1 MSSAVFAIAVNAVV
15 ACLFAATYLA
25 IGLSNPSFRRVL
37 WFALAYAIGTGTPVS
52 ELLVRFSDYPQ
63 LFAATSSA
71 TFLLAFLTT
80 AIAIA
85 SFYRQRIPWLVLAAI
100 LVASFAL
107 RAAIWGG
114 QRNTLPYELF
124 YQLPFAAA
132 TLLCAIL
139 VFRARDR
146 HDWVLGALF
155 LLVSAHF
162 FVKPLVAMTF
172 GSGPSAKAYADS
184 AYALFSQSTS
194 GILLVAVGLAL
205 VIAVLRK
212 MLGEAHQA
220 SEIDPLSGLLN
231 RRGFIRRSEA
241 TIARAAPSRGE
252 VALLMLDLDH
262 FKQINDTHGH
272 GVGDR
277 VIVAF
282 ARILTDCC
290 PPKTIVGRI
299 GGEEF
304 AILLENSSAT
314 IARLLGETIRAHLNC
329 RALDEATR
337 IHATV
342 SIGLA
347 LGDSSTGLSELAQRA
362 DDALY
367 DAKRTGRDRLCIAP
381 PALAPSRT
389 DGRML
394 ASE

>member
-1 MSSAVFAIAVNAVV
+1 MNSAVFAIAVNAVV
-15 ACLFAATYLA
+15 ACLFATTYFA

-63 LFAATSSA
+63 VFAAMSSA

-80 AIAIA
+80 AVAIA
-85 SFYRQRIPWLVLAAI
+85 VFYRQPIPWLALTVI

-114 QRNTLPYELF
+114 QRNTMPYELF
-124 YQLPFAAA
+124 YQLPFATA

-155 LLVSAHF
+155 LLVSVHF
-162 FVKPLVAMTF
+162 LIKPLIAMTF
-172 GSGPSAKAYADS
+172 GSGATVKAYADS

-194 GILLVAVGLAL
+194 GILLIAVGLAL
-205 VIAVLRK
+205 VVAVLRK
-212 MLGEAHQA
+212 MLGEAQQA

-241 TIARAAPSRGE
+241 AIARAASARGE

-277 VIVAF
+277 AIAAF
-282 ARILTDCC
+282 AQVLTDCC
-290 PPKTIVGRI
+290 PPKAVVGRI

-304 AILLENSSAT
+304 AVLLENSSVT

-329 RALDEATR
+329 RVLDEAAQIR
-337 IHATV
+337 ATV
-342 SIGLA
+342 SVGLA
-347 LGDSSTGLSELAQRA
+347 SSHASTGLSELAQRA

-367 DAKRTGRDRLCIAP
+367 DAKRSGRDRLCIAAP
-381 PALAPSRT
+381 MLGPSRT
-389 DGRML
+389 GGRPL
-394 ASE
+394 VSG

>member
-15 ACLFAATYLA
+15 ACLFAATYLV
-25 IGLSNPSFRRVL
+25 IGLSNPPFRRVL
-37 WFALAYAIGTGTPVS
+37 WFALAYAVGMATPAS

-63 LFAATSSA
+63 VFGAISSA
-71 TFLLAFLTT
+71 TFLLAFLVTAV
-80 AIAIA
+80 AIAA
-85 SFYRQRIPWLVLAAI
+85 FYRQRIPWLVLAVV

-114 QRNTLPYELF
+114 ERNTLPYEFF
-124 YQLPFAAA
+124 YQLPFATA
-132 TLLCAIL
+132 TLVCAVL
-139 VFRARDR
+139 VFKARDR
-146 HDWVLGALF
+146 QDWVLGALF

-162 FVKPLVAMTF
+162 FVKPLVAVTF
-172 GSGPSAKAYADS
+172 GSGPTAKAYADS

-194 GILLVAVGLAL
+194 GVLLVAVGLAL
-205 VIAVLRK
+205 VVAVLRK
-212 MLGEAHQA
+212 MLGEAQQA
-220 SEIDPLSGLLN
+220 SEVDPLSGLLN
-231 RRGFIRRSEA
+231 RRGFLRRSDA
-241 TIARAAPSRGE
+241 AIARAVPSRGE

-282 ARILTDCC
+282 ARILADCC
-290 PPKTIVGRI
+290 PPKAIVGRI

-329 RALDEATR
+329 RALDEAVR

-347 LGDSSTGLSELAQRA
+347 LGNAATGLSELAQRA

-367 DAKRTGRDRLCIAP
+367 EAKRSGRDRLCIAR
-381 PALAPSRT
+381 PALAPSRI
-389 DGRML
+389 DGRPL
-394 ASE
+394 ASG